1 MNEFVRLEDGTL
13 TLNAWDGFVVRH
25 QKSSNL
31 AGHFVSFLMFY
42 GGPAG
47 ALLTAQPLWLG
58 LFFASGA
65 VGALSHHLSGDGKI
79 NLREATSSPLVVFY
93 VTVMFWR
100 IARGTYRD
108 DIKQAN
114 TRYAKLLS
122 LNQDSRRDAAST
134 TG

>member
-1 MNEFVRLEDGTL
+1 MNEFVRLPDGSL

-25 QKSSNL
+25 QKPSNL

-42 GGPAG
+42 GGPVA
-47 ALLTAQPLWLG
+47 ALVTWQPFWLA

-100 IARGTYRD
+100 IARGTYRE
-108 DIKQAN
+108 DISLAN
-114 TRYAKLLS
+114 TRYAKLLR
-122 LNQDSRRDAAST
+122 LNQPSDRAAAST

>member
-1 MNEFVRLEDGTL
+1 MSEFVRLRDGTL

-25 QKSSNL
+25 QKPSNL
-31 AGHFVSFLMFY
+31 AGHFVSFLLFY
-42 GGPAG
+42 GGPMA
-47 ALLTAQPLWLG
+47 ALLSWQPLWLG

-65 VGALSHHLSGDGKI
+65 VGALSHHLSGDGKV

-93 VTVMFWR
+93 VTVMLWR

-108 DIKQAN
+108 DIALAN
-114 TRYAKLLS
+114 ARYAKLLS
-122 LNQDSRRDAAST
+122 LNQASDRAAAST

>member
-1 MNEFVRLEDGTL
+1 MNEFVRLRDGTL

-25 QKSSNL
+25 QKPSNL

-42 GGPAG
+42 GGPVA
-47 ALLTAQPLWLG
+47 ALVTTQPLWLG

-108 DIKQAN
+108 DIKRAN
-114 TRYAKLLS
+114 TRYEKLLS
-122 LNQDSRRDAAST
+122 LNQDSKRDTAST